1 LLTWS
6 GGMSSNNQVC
16 HGGRWC
22 WGRGLKKYLTVLTVV
37 PTWGPADP
45 TIKALCNVS
54 PLLLCRAF
62 YVPTVRALRG
72 LKTYCPHPSTLVPLH
87 IWSPSTNSVLSHN
100 YARGRAAGSSAKGEE
115 ERRKQ
120 KTAFQPAS
128 DFPRWKQGERAKAG
142 CRRKSGF
149 PRPWVLGYEC

>member
-37 PTWGPADP
+37 PTW
-45 TIKALCNVS
+45 
-54 PLLLCRAF
+54 
-62 YVPTVRALRG
+62 G